1 MTSPVKQINVS
12 LAQEPAMTRP
22 ATIVIPDAM
31 TAIAIPKPGG
41 PEALIPE
48 QRPVP
53 KPRPGEV
60 LIKVAAAG
68 VNRPDVIQRLGFY
81 PPPPG
86 APDIPGLE
94 VAGTVA
100 ALGEGQTRY
109 RTGDSVLAL
118 VPGGGYAEYCLAHQD
133 NALPIPQGLSM
144 NEAGGVAETFFTVW
158 TNVFVR
164 GRLKAGEWLLAHGG
178 TSGIGTTAIMLA
190 KAFGAQ
196 VIATAGSDEKC
207 QACLKL
213 GADAAINY
221 KTADFAAEVKKATG
235 GRGADLILDMV
246 GGPYVSKNYDAAA
259 VEGRIVQI
267 AFLQGAN
274 VQVDM
279 QRIMLKRL
287 THTGSTLRPRSVAEK
302 AEIARALETLVWPL
316 LAAGKCKPVIH
327 SVFPLRDAAK
337 AHALMESSAHIGKI
351 ILAG

>member
-1 MTSPVKQINVS
+1 
-12 LAQEPAMTRP
+12 
-22 ATIVIPDAM
+22 
-31 TAIAIPKPGG
+31 
-41 PEALIPE
+41 
-48 QRPVP
+48 
-53 KPRPGEV
+53 
-60 LIKVAAAG
+60 
-68 VNRPDVIQRLGFY
+68 
-81 PPPPG
+81 
-86 APDIPGLE
+86 
-94 VAGTVA
+94 
-100 ALGEGQTRY
+100 
-109 RTGDSVLAL
+109 
-118 VPGGGYAEYCLAHQD
+118 
-133 NALPIPQGLSM
+133 M

-196 VIATAGSDEKC
+196 VIVTAGSDEKC

-221 KTADFAAEVKKATG
+221 KTADFAVEVKKATG